1 MFNQKLLLPLLV
13 FSLFSHPLRSPATEP
28 PLSDL
33 TPSPTLKTIKQI
45 KIRDGLSYSKLTW
58 KGSTVHCISVDPKS
72 KNLKVFPYISEK
84 ATEPS
89 RSILNADAIFAVN
102 GGFFNLSDG
111 ESTSFITADGKSMC
125 NPKENKALIENPKLK
140 PFLPQIFDRSEIRF
154 YTTEK
159 NKPYAEIVKHS
170 QPTKNGF
177 ELEAALQGGPQLL
190 PKLTSE
196 EEAFIRKD
204 EKGNSSDSIGTKSKA
219 ARTAIGITS
228 DGKLKI
234 LCAEGGKKKEF
245 VSGLSLKDMAELF
258 QKLECTSA
266 LNLDGG
272 TSTAMVVNLQNLSD
286 DKLRA
291 KLDVF
296 GPKGPKGT
304 KGLPLPAGNVPVGAP
319 VPEGT
324 ETVVAPGGTRVIY
337 SASPERR
344 VKSLLCVAER
354 FE

>member
-13 FSLFSHPLRSPATEP
+13 FSFFLHPLRSPAAEP

-45 KIRDGLSYSKLTW
+45 KIREGLSYAKLSW

-72 KNLKVFPYISEK
+72 KNLKVFPYMSGK

-89 RSILNADAIFAVN
+89 LSILDADAIFAVN

-154 YTTEK
+154 YTTKK
-159 NKPYAEIVKHS
+159 NKQYAEIVKHS
-170 QPTKNGF
+170 QPTKNGY

-196 EEAFIRKD
+196 EEAFVRKD
-204 EKGNSSDSIGTKSKA
+204 AKGNSSDSIGTKSKA

-234 LCAEGGKKKEF
+234 LCAEGGRKKEF

-272 TSTAMVVNLQNLSD
+272 TSTAMVVNLNNLFDEKLKSKM
-286 DKLRA
+286 DKI
-291 KLDVF
+291 
-296 GPKGPKGT
+296 GPA
-304 KGLPLPAGNVPVGAP
+304 GLPQPAGSVPAGAP
-319 VPEGT
+319 VPEGKIV
-324 ETVVAPGGTRVIY
+324 EAPGGTRVIY